1 MISLLRSVGHQYDRW
16 FRRSPLL
23 TLAVA
28 NGICSV
34 LGDSAAQFISLW
46 NADPNLI
53 VNFNYGRLIRYLL
66 YGINMG
72 PISGKWNEFLERQFP
87 ARSSPRSTHS
97 SILNEK
103 PPSPIEL
110 LEVNATIST
119 DHEEDSKSFPGGS
132 STSKTDS
139 SGNSL
144 DLITILKMV
153 ITDQLV
159 MAPLSLIYFIC
170 FMGFTEG
177 NNWEVIY
184 ARLNRLF
191 LKLLLANWQVWPI
204 IQLIN
209 FKFMPLRMRVPF
221 GALCGIV
228 WTIFLSYA
236 ST

>member
-1 MISLLRSVGHQYDRW
+1 M
-16 FRRSPLL
+16 
-23 TLAVA
+23 
-28 NGICSV
+28 
-34 LGDSAAQFISLW
+34 GDSAAQFISLW
-46 NADPNLI
+46 NADPNAI
-53 VNFNYGRLIRYLL
+53 VNFNYGRLMRYLL

-87 ARSSPRSTHS
+87 ARTHRSNHS
-97 SILNEK
+97 NILNEK

-110 LEVNATIST
+110 LEVNATIPS
-119 DHEEDSKSFPGGS
+119 DHEDGLKSFAESPS
-132 STSKTDS
+132 LPKTDS
-139 SGNSL
+139 SGSSL

-159 MAPLSLIYFIC
+159 MAPLSLVYFIC

-177 NNWEVIY
+177 KTWEFIY
-184 ARLNRLF
+184 ARLHRLF

-209 FKFMPLRMRVPF
+209 FKFMPLRLRVPF
-221 GALCGIV
+221 SALCGIV

>member
-153 ITDQLV
+153 ITGR
-159 MAPLSLIYFIC
+159 F
-170 FMGFTEG
+170 FTSSQP
-177 NNWEVIY
+177 Y
-184 ARLNRLF
+184 SYLF
-191 LKLLLANWQVWPI
+191 VLRI
-204 IQLIN
+204 I
-209 FKFMPLRMRVPF
+209 
-221 GALCGIV
+221 
-228 WTIFLSYA
+228 
-236 ST
+236 